1 MNPVLAQLGVPKAV
15 QDFFH
20 VDELI
25 FNYGGHFEHFDTG
38 FHRVPTTTNLWLA
51 GKDLS
56 REVIITATAME
67 AIAYLSVNLHRY
79 PDLDALTFIAI
90 GNLPHPP
97 QLKWIASHY
106 PKRKYTLVFGKD
118 LLGKLADIRVAAGL
132 KNKAIRLLRSDSKIQ
147 ISCNNQ
153 HYEFEPD
160 SLSLSSFEKVSGL
173 RTGYRTAKP
182 KDFDTYLDQ
191 LKYHAKP

>member
-1 MNPVLAQLGVPKAV
+1 MNPVLAQLGVPEAV

-20 VDELI
+20 IGELF
-25 FNYGGHFEHFDTG
+25 FNYGGHFEHFDTS

-67 AIAYLSVNLHRY
+67 AIAYLSINLHRY
-79 PDLDALTFIAI
+79 PNLDALTFIAI
-90 GNLPHPP
+90 GNLPHPA
-97 QLKWIASHY
+97 QLKWIASNY

-118 LLGKLADIRVAAGL
+118 LLGRLTDIRVAAGL
-132 KNKAIRLLRSDSKIQ
+132 QNRTIRLLRSDSKIQ

-153 HYEFEPD
+153 QYEFEPE
-160 SLSLSSFEKVSGL
+160 SLSLSAFENASGL

>member
-1 MNPVLAQLGVPKAV
+1 MNPVLAQLGVPEAV
-15 QDFFH
+15 QDFFN
-20 VDELI
+20 VGELL
-25 FNYGGHFEHFDTG
+25 FNYGGHFEHFYPA
-38 FHRVPTTTNLWLA
+38 FHRIPTTTNLWLA

-79 PDLDALTFIAI
+79 PDLNALTFIAI
-90 GNLPHPP
+90 GNLPHPA
-97 QLKWIASHY
+97 QLKWIISHY

-118 LLGKLADIRVAAGL
+118 LLGRLADIRVAAGL

-153 HYEFEPD
+153 QYVFDPD
-160 SLSLSSFEKVSGL
+160 NLSLSSFEKVSGL

>member
-1 MNPVLAQLGVPKAV
+1 MNPVLAQLGVPDAV
-15 QDFFH
+15 QDFFN
-20 VDELI
+20 VNELL
-25 FNYGGHFEHFDTG
+25 FNYGGHFEHFDTS

-67 AIAYLSVNLHRY
+67 AIAYLSVNLHRF

-90 GNLPHPP
+90 GNLPHPE

-118 LLGKLADIRVAAGL
+118 LLGRLADIR
-132 KNKAIRLLRSDSKIQ
+132 
-147 ISCNNQ
+147 
-153 HYEFEPD
+153 
-160 SLSLSSFEKVSGL
+160 
-173 RTGYRTAKP
+173 
-182 KDFDTYLDQ
+182 
-191 LKYHAKP
+191 